1 MVVCSVFSLLTL
13 LNLKGWAFTCTIFI
27 QFQAFIFQDGH
38 QWSCLVRWKEIRPQK
53 IQQQAYL
60 ALCLRAKCASSKN
73 KSWLPAK
80 TDAVLGF
87 PHVWKRTK
95 TKLGERSQRLAGLLP
110 AKVAV
115 PCVTSQRAD
124 LWDSV
129 SKYKHGAWIW
139 QSDFEMIQQ
148 KKRFVFP
155 GRRSEGHRLPGGGAK
170 VR

>member
-1 MVVCSVFSLLTL
+1 MC
-13 LNLKGWAFTCTIFI
+13 NM
-27 QFQAFIFQDGH
+27 Q
-38 QWSCLVRWKEIRPQK
+38 
-53 IQQQAYL
+53 
-60 ALCLRAKCASSKN
+60 CASSKN

-110 AKVAV
+110 VKVAV
-115 PCVTSQRAD
+115 PCVTPQRAD

-129 SKYKHGAWIW
+129 SKYKHGAWTW
-139 QSDFEMIQQ
+139 QSDFEMIQK